1 MITKKQF
8 NEDLVQS
15 ILSDCESRG
24 IMKSQSFFENIC
36 EELLEEGELT
46 NNYTSAEFHKETS
59 KGIIEIFGYDYDEER
74 KILTLI
80 NQDFFQQINDNIG
93 VTKVE
98 IENKLNRS
106 RRFLELSFEKRYQ
119 QLEETSPAYSM
130 AFKIY
135 ELLFENAID
144 KICLMLV
151 TNGENKAKKNIDI
164 LKEINGIPLEFK
176 IVDLTYLY
184 NIFTS
189 NNEDND
195 FYIDVDLPYLVAE
208 DKEDYSSYLT
218 MLNGEDVYQ
227 IYDKF
232 GQKLLEQNVRT
243 FLQFKGSVNKG
254 IRTTIEKEPDKFFA
268 YNNGIT
274 ATASEIFIENNRIK
288 KLANFQIVN
297 GGQTTSAIYSSKKKN
312 NIDISKVFVQVK
324 LSVVKDLNIHNQ
336 FVSKVS
342 EYANTQNK
350 VNKSDFFSNSPF
362 HKDVKE
368 YSRRI
373 WAPTNNGFLQ
383 KTKWFYERVRG
394 EYLNEQAYLKESEK
408 KAFEREN
415 PKSQLLDKTFLAK
428 SENSWSRRPDV
439 VSKGAQYSFMYFA
452 DQISTKIEENN
463 SAITEGFFKEMVS
476 RVIMFKRLEKLVS
489 DADWYKQSY
498 RAQTVTYTIA
508 LFSHYLNAKKQLLN
522 FEKIWMEQS
531 ISKELEVILLE
542 IAEIVYDQ
550 INLPKDG
557 STNIGQWCKKA
568 SCWHEIKDTY
578 LNFDIPE
585 LILTTKETLRV
596 TTRDDKKLKKLD
608 EGINIQSMIAQLLGD
623 DCWKEIYEHYTTY
636 SEDYNVSPLQMDI
649 LKKMVEYKLVPPTE
663 KQSKILYT
671 IYNSAIKDNIINSKF

>member
-8 NEDLVQS
+8 NDNLIQN

-46 NNYTSAEFHKETS
+46 NNYTSAEFHRETS
-59 KGIIEIFGYDYDEER
+59 KGIIEVFGYDYDEER

-80 NQDFFQQINDNIG
+80 NQEFFQQINDNVG
-93 VTKVE
+93 LTKQE

-106 RRFLELSFEKRYQ
+106 RRFLEISFEKRYQ

-135 ELLFENAID
+135 ELLFEKSID

-151 TNGENKAKKNIDI
+151 TNGENKAKKNIDL
-164 LKEINGIPLEFK
+164 LKEINGIPLDFK

-195 FYIDVDLPYLVAE
+195 FYVDVDLPYLIAE

-274 ATASEIFIENNRIK
+274 ATASEIYIENNRIK
-288 KLANFQIVN
+288 RLANFQIVN

-324 LSVVKDLNIHNQ
+324 LSVVKDLNVHNQ

-368 YSRRI
+368 YSRRV
-373 WAPTNNGFLQ
+373 WAPANNGFLQ

-408 KAFEREN
+408 KSFEREN

-428 SENSWSRRPDV
+428 SENSWNRRPDV

-476 RVIMFKRLEKLVS
+476 RVIMFKRLEKLIS
-489 DADWYKQSY
+489 DAHWYKQSY

-508 LFSHYLNAKKQLLN
+508 LFSHYLNTQKQLLN
-522 FEKIWMEQS
+522 FEKIWMDQC
-531 ISKELEVILLE
+531 ISEELEIILLE

-578 LNFDIPE
+578 LDFDIPE
-585 LILTTKETLRV
+585 SILTTRETLRV
-596 TTRDDKKLKKLD
+596 TTREDKKLKKLD
-608 EGINIQSMIAQLLGD
+608 EGINVQSMIAQLLGD
-623 DCWKEIYEHYTTY
+623 DCWKEIYDHYTTY
-636 SEDYNVSPLQMDI
+636 LEDYNVSPLQMDI
-649 LKKMVEYKLVPPTE
+649 LKNMVEYKILVPSE

-671 IYNSAIKDNIINSKF
+671 IYNRAVQDNIINSKF